1 MVETLITRTG
11 SCPGLLGTDVAVSPR
26 LLFLPPIKSSSLIGV
41 SEVYRHSCV
50 TECFRFPH
58 VVVCRC
64 TAAFHI
70 CYSYRKDSKAQS
82 RIVVR
87 WNGNNGNQWSLTP
100 FTGSWSAM
108 VFHVVRRHPMKFN
121 SWWLT
126 CSYSFHF
133 WHEGSQTALN
143 RVFYF
148 ENLSSEAVQIAHI
161 SEDWVICAA
170 QKVISWGEI
179 QYPGSPCMR
188 QTEKKSVQRECHR
201 NPKQHIPQVR
211 KRLQLL
217 HWPTDLT
224 HAFLKSVLCV
234 SARSILKKKNAGCWS
249 TISEFIW
256 QSVY

>member
-1 MVETLITRTG
+1 MDSVDHDLQWF
-11 SCPGLLGTDVAVSPR
+11 CLCFFMWLGA
-26 LLFLPPIKSSSLIGV
+26 I
-41 SEVYRHSCV
+41 
-50 TECFRFPH
+50 
-58 VVVCRC
+58 
-64 TAAFHI
+64 
-70 CYSYRKDSKAQS
+70 
-82 RIVVR
+82 
-87 WNGNNGNQWSLTP
+87 QW
-100 FTGSWSAM
+100 
-108 VFHVVRRHPMKFN
+108 

-161 SEDWVICAA
+161 SEDWIMCAA

-217 HWPTDLT
+217 HCPTDST
-224 HAFLKSVLCV
+224 HPFLKSVLRV
-234 SARSILKKKNAGCWS
+234 SAHGIMKKKRRVLKHLLQVHL
-249 TISEFIW
+249 TID
-256 QSVY
+256 VY